1 MNMSVQSWN
10 QKIVMWLLVII
21 ILTIFVYSKKFDFN
35 IIFLFTKYRKYIID
49 NEIIVIMNKKYESNL
64 LKVLERY
71 EFIKMQQT
79 EVYLLNEETVI
90 LDE

>member
-1 MNMSVQSWN
+1 MTTVH
-10 QKIVMWLLVII
+10 
-21 ILTIFVYSKKFDFN
+21 
-35 IIFLFTKYRKYIID
+35 LFTKYRKYIID

>member
-1 MNMSVQSWN
+1 
-10 QKIVMWLLVII
+10 
-21 ILTIFVYSKKFDFN
+21 
-35 IIFLFTKYRKYIID
+35 
-49 NEIIVIMNKKYESNL
+49 MNKKYESNL

>member
-1 MNMSVQSWN
+1 MKRCSV
-10 QKIVMWLLVII
+10 ILII